1 MSIVSFIR
9 AHDLRACLGADESVC
24 VCTCVHARVRECV
37 RARAC
42 VCVCVCVWGGVGVL
56 LCRNFTDLGE

>member
-24 VCTCVHARVRECV
+24 VCTCVLACMRECV
-37 RARAC
+37 SACARVC
-42 VCVCVCVWGGVGVL
+42 VCVCVCGGGG
-56 LCRNFTDLGE
+56 RGGIMQKFHRRR